1 MAKLLWI
8 FAVGALSASLALPAP
23 ISFHPIDVKERFTA
37 SPELPPQAA
46 PLTFH
51 LIDIN
56 EVYSNADGTLQFV
69 ELLATFA
76 GQTQIAQTRV
86 TAFNAGGTMETLVF
100 DFTANFPGLGRNQT
114 ILLATRAFEE
124 VAGFAPNFVIPD
136 RSISLVAGRVVF
148 KTDSGSQTV
157 DAVAYGMFPPG
168 RNAGFGNPAPALPRD
183 GTNSLTRRSNTRN
196 NANDFVIAPSSPLR
210 RDGRSAML
218 RGGQYML
225 ALLSDTDEIIRFE
238 LATGDVVQR
247 VPAGFDV
254 ENASGIDIG
263 TATGVNNGNPF
274 VVVTQVGQALVRLYD
289 AVTLM
294 QIGQFQRGVN
304 DIGWDGVAFD
314 GTNWIFSV
322 PDGVIGDANF
332 QGVDLINMTASV
344 NTGQVVKFAS
354 LNLNTPNQP
363 FDVAGGMG
371 WAGPGVAV
379 VSGFTGLGDPSLA
392 QITINNNTLMRGPTI
407 TTQAGGAQPGV
418 SGRLITIGAGHVLIS
433 VPGSADLRIIN
444 PRTGQPVGVL
454 TISEV
459 DFTDDVAPNNAISGL
474 SSETTIAGPR

>member
-1 MAKLLWI
+1 MTKLLWI
-8 FAVGALSASLALPAP
+8 FIIGALSVALALPAP
-23 ISFHPIDVKERFTA
+23 VSFHLIDVKERLFTA
-37 SPELPPQAA
+37 SPGPPPQEA

-69 ELLATFA
+69 ELLATFV

-86 TAFNAGGTMETLVF
+86 TSFNGTGATETVVF

-114 ILLATRAFEE
+114 ILLATPAFEAI
-124 VAGFAPNFVIPD
+124 AGFAPNFVIPE
-136 RSISLVAGRVVF
+136 RSLSLADGRVVF
-148 KTDSGSQTV
+148 KTDSGSQIV
-157 DAVAYGMFPPG
+157 DAVAYGRFTG
-168 RNAGFGNPAPALPRD
+168 NNAGFGSPTLALPHD

-210 RDGRSAML
+210 QDGRSAMI

-238 LATGDVVQR
+238 LATGNIVQR

-254 ENASGIDIG
+254 ENASGIDLG
-263 TATGVNNGNPF
+263 TATGVHNGNPF
-274 VVVTQVGQALVRLYD
+274 VVVTQVGQAVVRLYD

-294 QIGQFQRGVN
+294 QFDQFQKGPN

-314 GTNWIFSV
+314 GANWIFSV
-322 PDGVIGDANF
+322 PDGVMGDATF
-332 QGVDLINMTASV
+332 QGVDLINLSASI
-344 NTGQVVKFAS
+344 NTDQVVKFAS

-363 FDVAGGMG
+363 FDVTGGIG
-371 WAGPGVAV
+371 WTGPGVAV
-379 VSGFTGLGDPSLA
+379 VSGFTGMNPALA
-392 QITINNNTLMRGPTI
+392 QITINNNTLTRGPTI
-407 TTQAGGAQPGV
+407 AVQAGGAQPGV
-418 SGRLITIGAGHVLIS
+418 SGRLITIGAGHILIS

-444 PRTGQPVGVL
+444 PRTGQPVRTL
-454 TISEV
+454 TINEV
-459 DFTDDVAPNNAISGL
+459 DFTDDVTPNNAIAGL
-474 SSETTIAGPR
+474 SSETTIAGP